1 MHFGRD
7 LELERAGTAV
17 RSLELGGHDDD
28 HGRSRARVYLCR
40 NGDVTLYCTD
50 SGWAVRMQIGEM
62 VTEWRRW
69 TTVAA
74 ADVPRLAAE
83 TGETVDVLDAV
94 RASVGTVD
102 DDAAHKI
109 EGRFSAWLRERDIP
123 YTFRQFDE
131 YD

>member
-28 HGRSRARVYLCR
+28 HGHSRARVYLCR

-62 VTEWRRW
+62 VAEWRRW

-83 TGETVDVLDAV
+83 TADNADILDAV
-94 RASVGTVD
+94 RAVVGVVE
-102 DDAAHKI
+102 K
-109 EGRFSAWLRERDIP
+109 
-123 YTFRQFDE
+123 
-131 YD
+131 